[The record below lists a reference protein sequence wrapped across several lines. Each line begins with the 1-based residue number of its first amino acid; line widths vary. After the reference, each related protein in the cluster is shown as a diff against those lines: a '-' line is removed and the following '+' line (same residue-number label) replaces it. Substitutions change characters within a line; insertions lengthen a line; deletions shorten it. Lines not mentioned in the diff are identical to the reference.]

1 METFWCGGKTGKQP
15 LSWCVTSSGN
25 CAEKAKKLAEV
36 QGGSLK
42 REGHMPETVLKPSLL
57 RCTPDAPEDL
67 LRLYQSSGAF
77 LFKNQRFLE
86 GFLGY

>member
-1 METFWCGGKTGKQP
+1 
-15 LSWCVTSSGN
+15 VTSSGN
-25 CAEKAKKLAEV
+25 CAEKAEKLAEV

-67 LRLYQSSGAF
+67 LHLYQSSGAF
-77 LFKNQRFLE
+77 LFKKSAVFRRFFRVLTT
-86 GFLGY
+86 LGQGVYLGVYE